1 MVVFGFVHLLCDFL
15 FEAVG
20 WFESRNVVSRNNE
33 CGILADV
40 AGCLLSTGLDDERTK
55 ATEIYVFPVCE
66 AVLHNGHE
74 LFDYGNNGSL
84 VDASCL

>member
-1 MVVFGFVHLLCDFL
+1 MG
-15 FEAVG
+15 G
-20 WFESRNVVSRNNE
+20 NYYS
-33 CGILADV
+33 GILADV
-40 AGCLLSTGLDDERTK
+40 AGCFLGSTLDDKAAK
-55 ATEIYVFPVCE
+55 ATEIHVFAVCE